1 MITIAP
7 ALQVLPTDPPSFKTT
22 ALFGFTNFSWRTLL
36 VTLIVQ
42 DWRLK
47 IIPPVVAVGVAAGF
61 TIHYIPIY
69 IIYILTIIQIF
80 NIIIIIYSEDKLKW
94 SMIWTNLQQEK
105 WMQVNNFI
113 LNNIPENIMI
123 LDPSGETKFLS
134 DYCKRFMENCH
145 LSLEPQDFFIK
156 IKDLQEQCAS
166 NHTSVRNVSSFSI

>member
-1 MITIAP
+1 MGDWILITIAP

-105 WMQVNNFI
+105 
-113 LNNIPENIMI
+113 
-123 LDPSGETKFLS
+123 
-134 DYCKRFMENCH
+134 
-145 LSLEPQDFFIK
+145 
-156 IKDLQEQCAS
+156 
-166 NHTSVRNVSSFSI
+166 